1 MVKDICD
8 TCRVCRLWTRPGP
21 KSMTVSRLSTA
32 FNEMVQW
39 DILFIGEVMVAHLI
53 DEATRWSVLHILDQK
68 TAIAIITGITDRW
81 ISPHG
86 PMQILI
92 ADIEGG
98 LHGEHANQWMDRWG
112 IQMKAKEEGA
122 HAQMVERH
130 HDLVRKIIHRVRSQ
144 LDEEGIEMPLN
155 IIVAECALVKNLLI
169 SVAGFSPY

>member
-68 TAIAIITGITDRW
+68 TAIAIITGITDGW
-81 ISPHG
+81 IRPHG
-86 PMQILI
+86 P
-92 ADIEGG
+92 
-98 LHGEHANQWMDRWG
+98 
-112 IQMKAKEEGA
+112 
-122 HAQMVERH
+122 
-130 HDLVRKIIHRVRSQ
+130 S
-144 LDEEGIEMPLN
+144 
-155 IIVAECALVKNLLI
+155 C
-169 SVAGFSPY
+169 S